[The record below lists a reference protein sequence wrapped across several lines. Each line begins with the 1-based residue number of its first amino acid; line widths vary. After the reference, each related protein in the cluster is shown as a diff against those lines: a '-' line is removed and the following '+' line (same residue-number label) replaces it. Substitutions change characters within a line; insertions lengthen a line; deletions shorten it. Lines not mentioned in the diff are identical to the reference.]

1 MKVFRWI
8 IGALLISTMVVPPLL
23 YGLGFLVGGVGLAYL
38 ALFWFVVSLIILL
51 LSFII
56 YALLSRK
63 KERRL
68 SVQKN
73 DQIKGF
79 SFSRV
84 VGISIISL
92 LILTAFLILIFNP
105 TYPAWGVLSIYGGVF
120 LLLGLILIFI

>member
-1 MKVFRWI
+1 
-8 IGALLISTMVVPPLL
+8 MVVPPLL